1 MSNGDFGMIFTPIPK
16 IITKKYRKGCK
27 KMNIY
32 DTANKLASEI
42 KQSEE
47 YVNYKMA
54 KEALNLK
61 PDLKEQMKE
70 FEKARYE
77 VQINQ
82 MQTGKQDEEKLNK
95 MRELYAKLIEIEE
108 ARKFFEAETKF
119 NIVIA
124 DVNKIIGDAIRD
136 VIQ

>member
-1 MSNGDFGMIFTPIPK
+1 
-16 IITKKYRKGCK
+16 
-27 KMNIY
+27 MNIY
-32 DTANKLASEI
+32 DTANRLASEI

-61 PDLKEQMKE
+61 PKLKEKMKE
-70 FEKARYE
+70 FESARYE

-95 MRELYAKLIEIEE
+95 MKELYAKLIEIDE
-108 ARKFFEAETKF
+108 AKKFFDAETTF
-119 NIVIA
+119 NILIT

-136 VIQ
+136 VLQ